1 MFTHGCSKEI
11 NADDPDNTPAAKTG
25 KYLDVELPANGILSE
40 KQLKIFDMAYQRI
53 GECFV
58 VLEDTCFLTTHSAKE
73 FNMSE
78 RLFALIEQAVRNANA
93 QYQMYLIFKE
103 NNQRI
108 AIKNP
113 FEIITPIPRTKAVTE
128 SVTIG
133 IGTTTTTKLSH
144 SEVTTLVNAIRTA
157 NGSVSAFSA
166 AISLAFGTAGGVA
179 SALIST
185 YAFLKDGQ
193 MSKIQDEYAKSGSTS
208 GITLTEITTTSPTTG
223 ISTTSYISS
232 INK

>member
-1 MFTHGCSKEI
+1 M
-11 NADDPDNTPAAKTG
+11 
-25 KYLDVELPANGILSE
+25 
-40 KQLKIFDMAYQRI
+40 
-53 GECFV
+53 
-58 VLEDTCFLTTHSAKE
+58 
-73 FNMSE
+73 
-78 RLFALIEQAVRNANA
+78 LFALIEQAVRNANA

-223 ISTTSYISS
+223 IYTTSYISS

>member
-1 MFTHGCSKEI
+1 
-11 NADDPDNTPAAKTG
+11 
-25 KYLDVELPANGILSE
+25 
-40 KQLKIFDMAYQRI
+40 MAYQRI

-58 VLEDTCFLTTHSAKE
+58 VREDTCFLTTHSAKE

-93 QYQMYLIFKE
+93 QYQAYLIFKE
-103 NNQRI
+103 NKQGI
-108 AIKNP
+108 TIKNP
-113 FEIITPIPRTKAVTE
+113 FEIVTPIPRTKAVSE

-133 IGTTTTTKLSH
+133 IGSTTTVTKLSH
-144 SEVTTLVNAIRTA
+144 SEVTTLTNAVRTA
-157 NGSVSAFSA
+157 NGSASLFS
-166 AISLAFGTAGGVA
+166 SLVTATFGTAGGVA
-179 SALIST
+179 SALIGI
-185 YAFLKDGQ
+185 YGFLKDGQ

-223 ISTTSYISS
+223 ISVTSYISS